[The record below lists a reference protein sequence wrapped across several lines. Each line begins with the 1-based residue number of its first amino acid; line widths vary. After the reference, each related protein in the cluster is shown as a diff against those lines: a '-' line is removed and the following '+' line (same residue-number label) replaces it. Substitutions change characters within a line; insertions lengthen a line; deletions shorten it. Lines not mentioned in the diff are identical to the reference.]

1 MITQQGKVDTTNEW
15 VILKN
20 IFLLLL
26 YISIDNYKRFQFIQN
41 HLFYYIELYTLTLI
55 FFFFFFFSQNT
66 LEHLEADLGARTER
80 LKVAGPGM
88 DFAARGAARRELMEQ
103 KEQFEV
109 LTGHV
114 RAVRIERDNWREHI
128 QFHGYNPDAV
138 SLNL

>member
-1 MITQQGKVDTTNEW
+1 M
-15 VILKN
+15 
-20 IFLLLL
+20 
-26 YISIDNYKRFQFIQN
+26 
-41 HLFYYIELYTLTLI
+41 
-55 FFFFFFFSQNT
+55 
-66 LEHLEADLGARTER
+66 EHLEADLGARTER